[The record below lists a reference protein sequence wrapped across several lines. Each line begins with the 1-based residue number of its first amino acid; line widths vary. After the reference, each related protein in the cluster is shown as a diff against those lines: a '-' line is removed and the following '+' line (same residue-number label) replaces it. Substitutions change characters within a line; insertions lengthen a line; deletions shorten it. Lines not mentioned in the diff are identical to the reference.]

1 MLPRN
6 FIAMTA
12 PPRLILLAL
21 STVAAMLLLAESA
34 QAQTCRVTGISNF
47 GTTTVDIVPNVASSA
62 TGEVSYN
69 CSARTP
75 FTDVRLCATIRATG
89 SQVGPS
95 DYTFY
100 QTRDADSR
108 LAWEM
113 KEQFNRRYARDGG
126 GSASTGGIK
135 LYVVGGGTTTNIN
148 GTNTLTLTYLDRQ
161 QQDRVRPGTYTDTY
175 QLVTKYL
182 FNSGNASCEAG
193 FGNPTGTITT
203 SFTVTS
209 IVPKNCQF
217 ENFQDIDFGSWGSIA
232 AARASST
239 GVRQF
244 GNVGIRCTY
253 ETPYSITIG
262 DGQNVTGG
270 TRRMRQGTDFL
281 AYALFQ
287 PGCNLAWTTVSPLA
301 GTGTIVS
308 AINNHQVCGQLTTPL
323 AVAPA
328 AGTYADTVVVTAT
341 F

>member
-1 MLPRN
+1 
-6 FIAMTA
+6 MTA
-12 PPRLILLAL
+12 PFRLLLLPPLAALAL
-21 STVAAMLLLAESA
+21 LLVPADA
-34 QAQTCRVTGISNF
+34 RAQTCRVTGISNF
-47 GTTTVDIVPNVASSA
+47 GTTTVDIVPNASASA

-69 CSARTP
+69 CSSRTR
-75 FTDVRLCATIRATG
+75 FTDVRLCAYIRATG
-89 SQVGPS
+89 SQVGPT
-95 DYTFY
+95 DYAFY
-100 QTRDADSR
+100 QTRDTDSR

-113 KEQFNRRYARDGG
+113 REQFNRRYARDGG

-135 LYVVGGGTTTNIN
+135 LYVVGGGTTTNIS

-182 FNSGNASCEAG
+182 FNAGNASCEAG
-193 FGNPTGTITT
+193 LANPTGTITT

-217 ENFQDIDFGSWGSIA
+217 ENFQDIDFGSWGSVT

-239 GVRQF
+239 GVRAF

-253 ETPYSITIG
+253 QTPYSITIN
-262 DGQNVTGG
+262 DGQNVSGG
-270 TRRMRQGTDFL
+270 TRRMRNGTDYL

-287 PGCNLAWTTVSPLA
+287 PGCNTAWTTASPLA

-308 AINNHQVCGQLTTPL
+308 AINNHQVCAQLATPL

-328 AGTYADTVVVTAT
+328 AGTYTDLVVVTAT

>member
-1 MLPRN
+1 
-6 FIAMTA
+6 MTS
-12 PPRLILLAL
+12 PFRL
-21 STVAAMLLLAESA
+21 LLLAPLAALALLLAPAAS
-34 QAQTCRVTGISNF
+34 QAQTCRVTSISNF
-47 GTTTVDIVPNVASSA
+47 GTTTVDIVPNASASA
-62 TGEVSYN
+62 TGQISYN
-69 CSARTP
+69 CSSRTP
-75 FTDVRLCATIRATG
+75 FTDVRLCTYIRVASS
-89 SQVGPS
+89 SQIGPN
-95 DYTFY
+95 DYAFY
-100 QTRDADSR
+100 QTRDTDSR

-113 KEQFNRRYARDGG
+113 REQFNRRYARDGG
-126 GSASTGGIK
+126 GSVSTGGIK

-175 QLVTKYL
+175 QLITKYL

-193 FGNPTGTITT
+193 LANPTSTITT

-217 ENFQDIDFGSWGSIA
+217 ENFQDIDFGSWGSVA
-232 AARASST
+232 AAQASSA

-253 ETPYSITIG
+253 QTPYSITIG
-262 DGQNVTGG
+262 DGQNVSGG
-270 TRRMRQGTDFL
+270 TRRMRKGTDYL

-287 PGCNLAWTTVSPLA
+287 PGCNIAWTTASPLA

-308 AINNHQVCGQLTTPL
+308 AINNHQVCGQLATPL

-328 AGTYADTVVVTAT
+328 AGTYTDLVVVTAT